1 MKYILTKEDYKYLYP
16 FFTAEEIKEEFG
28 SRSHSSRH
36 IRRVYENEKY
46 APVRNKIKE
55 FRVKSFAVR
64 DFDLDATDWLSYV
77 SEEIKE
83 VKKEKSS
90 YIWNRVKKYEEL
102 FTDVFRNC

>member
-1 MKYILTKEDYKYLYP
+1 MKYILTKEDYIYLYP

-36 IRRVYENEKY
+36 IRRVYADAKL
-46 APVRNKIKE
+46 APVRNKIKD
-55 FRVKSFAVR
+55 FRDKSFAIW
-64 DFDLDATDWLSYV
+64 DFELDAAGWLGYV

-102 FTDVFRNC
+102 FTDAFRNC